1 MTDEALLG
9 LLIGTD
15 YQLIEKDLRSLK
27 GAFTTHLQQQYK
39 KRNDFWPAN
48 MKEPKLKLLEVAI
61 RPTYRTNNSSY
72 PLSDTL
78 SVKVPCVYGET
89 NQGNFECNLPLFD
102 RYFIYYDA
110 KQLNSLATYISTNLL
125 NRESPEKIHRYMT
138 LGKPSLDTVQLKVN
152 FNRSYNYN
160 WGSNYKRSL
169 KVLPSLA
176 EQYPYSKAVQR
187 NLSTFPDVA
196 WELEG
201 YVDTVIQKIVHQSAN
216 ILVVGKNSV
225 GKSAILKQVFK
236 KLAAQVRKNQLNYT
250 FWNIM
255 AQRITA
261 SAKYLGE
268 WQEKVENM
276 IQELKD
282 VQGILWVQDVIQ
294 LIQTGGQGAED
305 SVAAFLIPFLQQGS
319 IQIVGEITPKQLDSL
334 RRLLPGFTDL
344 FQIVSIQELPEDKIH
359 NILHKFAEYSADQL
373 KIKIDSD
380 ALQLAYR
387 LLLRYYPYESFPG
400 KAVKFLGTCVS
411 IAQVNEEDHITKEKV
426 VENFIVQTGLPSLFL
441 KDDLLLDQEEL
452 VQHFSKNII
461 GQPSAISALV
471 NVVKIFKAGLNN
483 PNKPIQTL
491 LFTGPTGVGKT
502 ASAKALADY
511 FFGKGQKKSPLI
523 RIDMSEYQHPGM
535 IYRFIGSN
543 REVGKLVQ
551 AVREKPFSVL
561 LLDEAEK
568 ADPSIFDALL
578 SVLDEGMFTD
588 AYGRVTNFRNTI
600 IILTTNLGAS
610 NRQSI
615 GFGSMEADEKQYL
628 SAIEKFFR
636 PEFVNR
642 IDNVIF
648 FNPLD
653 KEAITKIT
661 YKELADLNSLE
672 GFLKRGIQLQFD
684 DSLVAFLSTIGFDKR
699 YGARPLQRAIKTY
712 VISPMANWLLNHSTV
727 KNQSLKLTYT
737 NGLVVEKSS

>member
-1 MTDEALLG
+1 M
-9 LLIGTD
+9 LIGTN
-15 YQLIEKDLRSLK
+15 YQLIDKDLRSLK
-27 GAFTTHLQQQYK
+27 NAFSSHLQQQYK
-39 KRNDFWPAN
+39 KHNDYWNAN
-48 MKEPKLKLLEVAI
+48 ILEPKLKLIEISI
-61 RPTYRTNNSSY
+61 RPTYRTSNSSY
-72 PLSDTL
+72 PLSETL
-78 SVKVPCVYGET
+78 ELKIPCVYGET
-89 NQGNFECNLPLFD
+89 NEGNYECVLPLFD
-102 RYFIYYDA
+102 RFFIYYEA
-110 KQLNSLATYISTNLL
+110 KQLNSLATYISTNIL
-125 NRESPEKIHRYMT
+125 NRETPETLHRYMT
-138 LGKPSLDTVQLKVN
+138 LGKPQLDTIPLKVN

-160 WGSNYKRSL
+160 WGANYKRSL

-176 EQYPYSKAVQR
+176 EQYPYSKAIQKT
-187 NLSTFPDVA
+187 LSTFPDVA

-201 YVDTVIQKIVHQSAN
+201 HVDTVIQKIVHQSAN
-216 ILVVGKNSV
+216 VLVVGKNSV

-268 WQEKVENM
+268 WQEKVETLV
-276 IQELKD
+276 QELKE
-282 VQGILWVQDVIQ
+282 VNGILWVQDVIQ

-305 SVAAFLIPFLQQGS
+305 SVAAFLIPFLQQGQ

-344 FQIVSIQELPEDKIH
+344 FQIITITELPEEKIH
-359 NILHKFAEYSADQL
+359 SILHKFAEYSASNL
-373 KIKIDSD
+373 KIKIDQD

-411 IAQVNEEDHITKEKV
+411 TAKVTEENHITKNKV
-426 VENFIVQTGLPSLFL
+426 VENFIIQTGLPDLFL
-441 KDDLLLDQEEL
+441 KDEMLLDQNDL
-452 VQHFSKNII
+452 AQHFSKNII
-461 GQPSAISALV
+461 GQPTAVEALID
-471 NVVKIFKAGLNN
+471 VVKIFKAGLNN
-483 PNKPIQTL
+483 PHKPIQTL

-551 AVREKPFSVL
+551 EVREKPFSVL

-588 AYGRVTNFRNTI
+588 AYGRITNFRNTI

-615 GFGSMEADEKQYL
+615 GFGSMESDEKKYL
-628 SAIEKFFR
+628 SAIGNFFR
-636 PEFVNR
+636 PEFINR
-642 IDNVIF
+642 IDNVLF

-653 KEAITKIT
+653 KAAITKIT
-661 YKELADLNSLE
+661 HKELADLNALE
-672 GFLKRGIQLQFD
+672 GFVKRGIQLQFD
-684 DSLVAFLSTIGFDKR
+684 TSLVEFLSTVGFDKR
-699 YGARPLQRAIKTY
+699 YGARPLQRAIKTH
-712 VISPMANWLLNHSTV
+712 VISPMANWLLNNREV
-727 KNQSLKLTYT
+727 KNQVLRLSYA
-737 NGLVVEKSS
+737 NGLQVEK